1 VLELHSVQRKGV
13 YISSLVMAMHSC
25 YNNNSIVIYI
35 YIYIYIYSIVIYIM
49 DPPD

>member
-1 VLELHSVQRKGV
+1 VLKLHSVQRKGV

-35 YIYIYIYSIVIYIM
+35 YIYSIVIYIM